1 MSSPTEV
8 DAKLVTLPEIEAAQE
23 LLHDVAHRTPM
34 EGSRWLSDRVGGPA
48 YLKCEN
54 LQRTGSF
61 KIRGGYVRISRLPE
75 EQRAKGVVAA
85 SAGNHAQGVALAA
98 SLLGAKSTVFMP
110 EGAPIPKIEATKAYG
125 AQIILGGASLDE
137 AIVTAREHCE
147 RTGSTFIHPF
157 DHPDLIAGQG
167 TAGIEIVEQVPD
179 VRTVVVSTGGG
190 GLTSGIAAAVKAKV
204 PGARIVGAQ
213 AEGAAAF
220 PPSLSAGH
228 PLALDRMSTIADG
241 IAVGMPSEL
250 TYAHIRA
257 LVDDVVTVSDEAMSR
272 ALVMCLERAKQ
283 VVEPAG
289 AAAVAAV
296 MEHPDAYEPPVVVV
310 LSGGNIDPL
319 LLLRVMRH
327 GLIAAGRFLAFR
339 ARISDRP
346 GGLVGLLTELAESG
360 ASVLDVAHV
369 RTGPALHLD
378 EVEVAVQVETKGQEH
393 CDDVLQRLRRKG
405 YTLTLT

>member
-34 EGSRWLSDRVGGPA
+34 EGSRWLSDRVGGPT

-125 AQIILGGASLDE
+125 AQIILGGSSLDE

>member
-1 MSSPTEV
+1 
-8 DAKLVTLPEIEAAQE
+8 
-23 LLHDVAHRTPM
+23 
-34 EGSRWLSDRVGGPA
+34 
-48 YLKCEN
+48 
-54 LQRTGSF
+54 
-61 KIRGGYVRISRLPE
+61 
-75 EQRAKGVVAA
+75 
-85 SAGNHAQGVALAA
+85 
-98 SLLGAKSTVFMP
+98 
-110 EGAPIPKIEATKAYG
+110 
-125 AQIILGGASLDE
+125 
-137 AIVTAREHCE
+137 
-147 RTGSTFIHPF
+147 
-157 DHPDLIAGQG
+157 
-167 TAGIEIVEQVPD
+167 
-179 VRTVVVSTGGG
+179 
-190 GLTSGIAAAVKAKV
+190 
-204 PGARIVGAQ
+204 
-213 AEGAAAF
+213 
-220 PPSLSAGH
+220 
-228 PLALDRMSTIADG
+228 
-241 IAVGMPSEL
+241 
-250 TYAHIRA
+250 
-257 LVDDVVTVSDEAMSR
+257 
-272 ALVMCLERAKQ
+272 MCLERAKQ

>member
-8 DAKLVTLPEIEAAQE
+8 DAKLVTLPEIEAAQG

-125 AQIILGGASLDE
+125 ARIILGGASLDE